1 MGAFIAKLS
10 ALTLVLG
17 AIIYSLLAYWPVY
30 NPGPFVWIALA
41 FYFLLT
47 LGLYSLSLMGL
58 QRNNRTFS
66 TAVFGS
72 MTIRFI
78 FCILFL
84 VIYLIINKEKNIPF
98 IITYLILYLFYTI
111 FEIFQLVRKLR
122 PEK

>member
-1 MGAFIAKLS
+1 MASFVLKLS
-10 ALTLVLG
+10 ALTLFLSG
-17 AIIYSLLAYWPVY
+17 IIYLMLNYLPQY
-30 NPGPFVWIALA
+30 QPGNFVWISVA
-41 FYFLLT
+41 FYYLLT
-47 LGLYSLSLMGL
+47 LGLFSLSVMGL
-58 QRNNRTFS
+58 KSSNRTFS

-84 VIYLIINKEKNIPF
+84 VIYLIINKEKNVSF
-98 IITYLILYLFYTI
+98 IVTYLLLYLFYTI

>member
-1 MGAFIAKLS
+1 MGSFIVKLS
-10 ALTLVLG
+10 LLTVFLSGL
-17 AIIYSLLAYWPVY
+17 IFLLLQYLPVY
-30 NPGPFVWIALA
+30 QPGNFVWISLA

-47 LGLYSLSLMGL
+47 LGLFSLSSMGL
-58 QRNNRTFS
+58 NRNNRTFS

-72 MTIRFI
+72 MTLRFI

-84 VIYLIINKEKNIPF
+84 VIYLIINKEKNISF
-98 IITYLILYLFYTI
+98 IVTYLFLYLFYTI